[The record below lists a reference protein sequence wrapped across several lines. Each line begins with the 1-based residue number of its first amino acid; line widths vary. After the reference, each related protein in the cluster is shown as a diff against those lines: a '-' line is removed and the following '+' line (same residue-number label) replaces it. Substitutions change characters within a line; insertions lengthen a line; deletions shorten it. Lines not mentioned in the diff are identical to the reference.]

1 MADMKAL
8 AEAVISGKKDDTEA
22 LVKAALDEN
31 MDPGTILNEGL
42 IAGMSVVG
50 EKFKNNEFY
59 IPKVLMAAKA
69 MKGGVQILQPLLV
82 GEHAKKKGTIVMGTV
97 KGDLHDIGKNLVKIM
112 FDAAGWTVYDL
123 GKDVKLEKFVDEQQR
138 TKADIVALSALMTTS
153 MMAMPK
159 VIQMIKAQASN
170 VAVMVGGAP
179 ITQEIAMS
187 YGADG
192 YADTAANAVEEAAKL
207 VKVLREGER

>member
-1 MADMKAL
+1 
-8 AEAVISGKKDDTEA
+8 
-22 LVKAALDEN
+22 
-31 MDPGTILNEGL
+31 
-42 IAGMSVVG
+42 
-50 EKFKNNEFY
+50 
-59 IPKVLMAAKA
+59 
-69 MKGGVQILQPLLV
+69 
-82 GEHAKKKGTIVMGTV
+82 
-97 KGDLHDIGKNLVKIM
+97 
-112 FDAAGWTVYDL
+112 
-123 GKDVKLEKFVDEQQR
+123 
-138 TKADIVALSALMTTS
+138 MTTS

-207 VKVLREGER
+207 VKVLWEGER